1 MRKRIGNLLLALMLC
16 ATASAQPSGSFR
28 NPVIAG
34 FHPDPS
40 VCRVGDDYYLVNSS
54 FQYFPGVPIFH
65 SRDLVNWRQIGNVL
79 DRESQLPL
87 KGATSWL
94 GIYAPTI
101 RYHEGT
107 YYMIT
112 TNVGGGGNFM
122 VTATNPAGPWSEPI
136 WLQQQ
141 GIDPSLYFE
150 NGRCY
155 MVSNPDN
162 TIMLCEIDP
171 KTGRQLTESR
181 PLWQGTGG
189 RYPEGPHL
197 YKKDGYYYLL
207 ISEGGTELAH
217 KLTIARSKK
226 IEGPYTANPNNP
238 ILTNCSMKGQGKK
251 IQGTGHGD
259 LVQAKDGSW
268 WMVFLAYRNYGGSYH
283 HLGRETCLAP
293 VEWKKGQWPVVN
305 GGEPIDETSSGA
317 VGRTTEK
324 SEQSEKSDY
333 SENSDNSDYSDNSEA
348 FLSFVPSSSGKP
360 FELGP
365 EWVFIQNPDSS
376 KYDRHV
382 VVDPQT
388 GRAVG
393 GSLRLFGGKDLN
405 ANERPTFIG
414 RRQESARMT
423 VETIVN
429 SNDVEAGLSVY
440 QINDGHMDLC
450 VNNGYVGVKCK
461 LKNIHYVVS
470 EQPVRSAAVKL
481 RIRSD
486 GEQYV
491 FEYSDG
497 GKPFRKLCEL
507 ACSLVSTEV
516 AGGFTGVVIGLFAQG
531 QGYADF
537 GYFKMKNQ

>member
-1 MRKRIGNLLLALMLC
+1 MKKRIASLLLTLMLA
-16 ATASAQPSGSFR
+16 ATAWAQPSGTYR
-28 NPVIAG
+28 NPVIPG
-34 FHPDPS
+34 YHPDPS
-40 VCRVGDDYYLVNSS
+40 VCRVGDDFYLVNSS
-54 FQYFPGVPIFH
+54 FEYFPGVPIFH
-65 SRDLVNWRQIGNVL
+65 SRDLVNWKQIGNVL

-112 TNVGGGGNFM
+112 TNVGNGGNFM

-136 WLQQQ
+136 WLKQQ

-150 NGRCY
+150 NGKCY
-155 MVSNPDN
+155 MASNPDN

-189 RYPEGPHL
+189 RYPEGPHI
-197 YKKDGYYYLL
+197 YKKDGWYYLL

-226 IEGPYTANPNNP
+226 IEGPYTPNPNNP
-238 ILTNCSMKGQGKK
+238 ILTNCNMKGQDKQ

-268 WMVFLAYRNYGGSYH
+268 WMVFLAYRNFGGSYH
-283 HLGRETCLAP
+283 HLGRETYLAP
-293 VEWKKGQWPVVN
+293 VEWNKGQWPVVN
-305 GGEPIDETSSGA
+305 GGEAIDTLMTVGSRQAKAKSNKNTIAQAEKAEKKEVEKKRTSS
-317 VGRTTEK
+317 
-324 SEQSEKSDY
+324 
-333 SENSDNSDYSDNSEA
+333 
-348 FLSFVPSSSGKP
+348 FISFVPSDGKT

-365 EWVFIQNPDSS
+365 EWVFIQNPDST

-382 VVDPQT
+382 VVNEST
-388 GRAVG
+388 GRVAG

-405 ANERPTFIG
+405 ANDRPTFIG
-414 RRQESARMT
+414 RRQESAQMT
-423 VETIVN
+423 VETLVN
-429 SNDVEAGLSVY
+429 SSRAEAGLTVY
-440 QINDGHMDLC
+440 QINDGHLDLC

-461 LKNIHYVVS
+461 LKNIHYIVR
-470 EQPVRSAAVKL
+470 EEPVRSAAVKL
-481 RIRSD
+481 RISSD

-497 GKPFRKLCEL
+497 GAPFRKLCEL
-507 ACSLVSTEV
+507 NCSLVSTEV
-516 AGGFTGVVIGLFAQG
+516 AGGFTGVVIGMFAQG
-531 QGYADF
+531 PGFADF
-537 GYFKMKNQ
+537 GYFKYEE